1 MSDGSVIID
10 TVLNT
15 KDFESGLSK
24 MSSLASKGFNALS
37 TAIKAVGTALA
48 GAAAYSMKVG
58 SDFEHQMSAVKA
70 ISGATGEEFDRLS
83 EKAKQMGR
91 NTKFTATEAG
101 KAFEYMA
108 QNGWKTEEMLNGIDG
123 VMNLAAAS
131 GEDLAST
138 ADIVTV
144 SLTAMKM
151 KASDAGHFADVLAQV
166 SADTATN
173 VAMLGDSFK
182 YAAPLAGALGFSC
195 EDLSVALGL
204 MANSGIKSSQAGTSL
219 RSILTNMAK
228 PTKDMQKAM
237 DKLGVTLTD
246 SSGNMKSFHQIM
258 LDLRSGFSKLSESEK
273 VATAGALAGKYGMSG
288 LLAIVNA
295 SDDDFNKL
303 TNSINNCE
311 GAAQKM
317 AETKLDNLQGQ
328 ITILKSAT
336 ESLGIEFYQ
345 SINNPLTDVVKNG
358 IDMVNQLT
366 NAFKADG
373 LEGMVIELGDILGV
387 IATQFANFLPTFID
401 VGVEVINN
409 FIDGLSSNSG
419 QLANAGI
426 KIVAS
431 IVDGAKKIIPKMV
444 DLGADI
450 MKALLKSITGYSF
463 DREIDKLADTIKN
476 TLSNAFRIAT
486 KLIKPFLEVVGKLS
500 EYLDVIG
507 PAIIGVVSALK
518 AYEIAVTAAKTA
530 QALFNGVCSANPYLL
545 LASAI
550 AGVIAIAGSYKL
562 AQEDEYEEHNKLI
575 DKVNEHCESYKKL
588 GEQAE
593 ESMKKGFSD
602 TSYLESL
609 KKELDSLID
618 ANGKVKDGYQGRVDF
633 ICKEL
638 QDATGIEIKQ
648 VDGVIKKYDELSK
661 KIDETIQKKKADI
674 ILEALKPQYQ
684 EALKNRSSN
693 YLELEELEEHLKE
706 LEQEENEIPDKYSRT
721 DMRMNEYS
729 KVRSEIKET
738 QDSIDKLRGT
748 IDDSEQDIKDYDALT
763 TLYAQGSYQTMYQM
777 YSSLA
782 TGIKNGSQMT
792 LDEAKDTLSKLR
804 NAYAQAFNDGNKDTA
819 NQLLSQYNQIMS
831 ELDPEIR
838 ETLINSGF
846 NYGLLVGDSTANGI
860 NQSSQNI
867 NNTAN
872 ITGYNGAI
880 GIANGFVS
888 AGGSLSSSMENTIQN
903 SVVNA
908 ANNSQDKMQEIG
920 KHLALGIA
928 TGMAQGQTTVGA
940 TGAAIV
946 GNAIRQMQ
954 LTGDIHSPSRKT
966 RDLIG
971 KNLVKG
977 IEVGVL
983 DEQSRLKTV
992 MENLINSVTSTDIS
1006 RMFNELSNIVGFET
1020 AKLTTSITASNNLNT
1035 INNVNNQLNASVD
1048 DESIS
1053 KIRNAV
1059 KEGTSQATIN
1069 NNIDGKSVSKN
1080 ISPYMSTD
1088 LAYGFNR
1095 RR

>member
-24 MSSLASKGFNALS
+24 MSSLASKGFSAIS

-58 SDFEHQMSAVKA
+58 SDFEAQMSTVQA
-70 ISGATGEEFDRLS
+70 ISGATGDEFTALT
-83 EKAKQMGR
+83 EKAKEMGR
-91 NTKFTATEAG
+91 TTKFTATEAG

-228 PTKDMQKAM
+228 PTEQMQGAM

-426 KIVAS
+426 KIVTS
-431 IVDGAKKIIPKMV
+431 VVNGGKKIIPKMV

-500 EYLDVIG
+500 EHLDVIG

-602 TSYLESL
+602 TLYLESL

-638 QDATGIEIKQ
+638 QEATGIEIKQ
-648 VDGVIKKYDELSK
+648 VDGVIQKYGELSK

-1006 RMFNELSNIVGFET
+1006 RMFNELSNTVGFET
-1020 AKLTTSITASNNLNT
+1020 AKLTTSVTASNNLNT

-1069 NNIDGKSVSKN
+1069 NNIDGKSLSKN